1 VLVLVLV
8 LVLVRR
14 GRILV
19 VGGSSTSL
27 DGAIR
32 LPLAGDRSQ
41 AAAGNLSSEA
51 IWACE
56 RVVALRCSW
65 RKLVEHR
72 S

>member
-1 VLVLVLV
+1 V

-14 GRILV
+14 GRFLV

-27 DGAIR
+27 DGALR

-51 IWACE
+51 IWASE

>member
-1 VLVLVLV
+1 M
-8 LVLVRR
+8 LVRR
-14 GRILV
+14 GRFSV

-27 DGAIR
+27 DGA
-32 LPLAGDRSQ
+32 LPLPVAGDRSQ
-41 AAAGNLSSEA
+41 AAAENLSSEA

-56 RVVALRCSW
+56 RVFALRCSW